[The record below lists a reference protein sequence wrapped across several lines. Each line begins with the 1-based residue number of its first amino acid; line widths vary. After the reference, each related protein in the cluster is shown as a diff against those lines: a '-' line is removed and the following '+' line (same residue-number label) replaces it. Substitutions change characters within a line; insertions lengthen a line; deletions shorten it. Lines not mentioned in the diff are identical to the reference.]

1 MPKYKADSFLRNA
14 EYRDDQ
20 FMDINVN
27 MPRIGKSINDET
39 FTITAE
45 YEERPDKLAHVLYE
59 KTTLWWVFAA
69 RNPDIL
75 KDPLG
80 DFTAGTTIKLPAMSS
95 IRNISG

>member
-1 MPKYKADSFLRNA
+1 
-14 EYRDDQ
+14 
-20 FMDINVN
+20 
-27 MPRIGKSINDET
+27 
-39 FTITAE
+39 
-45 YEERPDKLAHVLYE
+45 
-59 KTTLWWVFAA
+59 VFAA

>member
-1 MPKYKADSFLRNA
+1 MPKYKADSFLSNA
-14 EYRDDQ
+14 EYRDNQ

-27 MPRIGKSINDET
+27 IPRIGKSIEDET

-45 YEERPDKLAHVLYE
+45 YEERPDKLAHLLCE